1 MHGEGERGRTRQL
14 LELLRFSEPARSP
27 LVSCLGHPEVP
38 SLCAWTDAD
47 TAQPRAGL
55 AGTTRLIDQEM
66 AGGVRLLERF
76 SLSCVRA
83 QFQAQG
89 GLDFLFLPVVSF
101 TVTQAVVVVGAR
113 QPRLYSAG
121 RLHQEL
127 TRGRV
132 CSPDR
137 SRYSGS
143 DPWAAGLGWPPVPSP
158 ACWKSLHVKMSQD
171 FVCNIDF

>member
-1 MHGEGERGRTRQL
+1 MEKASMAGWDCCWSCCGSPSRPVALWSAVSVTLRCRRCAPGQMLTRRSCGPGWQGPGE
-14 LELLRFSEPARSP
+14 
-27 LVSCLGHPEVP
+27 
-38 SLCAWTDAD
+38 
-47 TAQPRAGL
+47 
-55 AGTTRLIDQEM
+55 
-66 AGGVRLLERF
+66 AGGVRLLGHF

-89 GLDFLFLPVVSF
+89 GLDFLCLPVVSF

-158 ACWKSLHVKMSQD
+158 SYWKSLHVKMSQD
-171 FVCNIDF
+171 FVCSIDF